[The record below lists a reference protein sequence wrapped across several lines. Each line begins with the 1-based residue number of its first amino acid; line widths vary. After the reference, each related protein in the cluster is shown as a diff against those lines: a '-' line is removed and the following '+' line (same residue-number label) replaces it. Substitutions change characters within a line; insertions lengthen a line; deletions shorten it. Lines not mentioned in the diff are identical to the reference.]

1 MKPGVGPGDSFS
13 LAIVKRGEN
22 AGQGVGY
29 LPDGTMVVV
38 DDAQSRVGAT
48 LQVCVNNVV
57 QTAAGR
63 LVFAKIEGEAPATR
77 ESMAE
82 AATRQPRHRGHEP
95 RRERD

>member
-1 MKPGVGPGDSFS
+1 
-13 LAIVKRGEN
+13 
-22 AGQGVGY
+22 
-29 LPDGTMVVV
+29 
-38 DDAQSRVGAT
+38 
-48 LQVCVNNVV
+48 VV

>member
-1 MKPGVGPGDSFS
+1 MPPYWCVLS
-13 LAIVKRGEN
+13 AIVYHTVLRCSSSPCP
-22 AGQGVGY
+22 A
-29 LPDGTMVVV
+29 LF
-38 DDAQSRVGAT
+38 GAT
-48 LQVCVNNVV
+48 SSPGHPSLRRANQH
-57 QTAAGR
+57 R